1 MWGFPLNLSSF
12 KQRKLLKL
20 SFYGRLTAEGKGTR
34 RVLQRGIRHYGL
46 RLSRKERSEEMAGA
60 GIILELVWFCGTAD
74 RLSIFRN
81 CKEGDASSVLG
92 NTGAAGYRGSGS
104 ATTPTRR
111 CLTTAAEYV

>member
-74 RLSIFRN
+74 RPSRFRN

-92 NTGAAGYRGSGS
+92 NTGAVIG
-104 ATTPTRR
+104 
-111 CLTTAAEYV
+111 AAAALPLRHGDA